1 MKAPGLNLIITAL
14 NRKARL
20 YCCYEKFTLH
30 CACNEV
36 CSFVPSATSRPD
48 YTQSA
53 LALTGLNM
61 QQLNFDDVLTRMVE
75 QNPRYHRDA
84 YLFLREALDF
94 TQKVI
99 AKSNKN
105 RGRDG
110 SHITGQELLNG
121 IREYALAIYGPMTM
135 TVFDEWGITSC
146 EDFGQMVFLMIENN
160 LLRKTDQDRPED
172 FKNGF
177 SFEEAFRKP
186 FLPSGKPAPVAVAP
200 EPSKVEQN

>member
-1 MKAPGLNLIITAL
+1 
-14 NRKARL
+14 
-20 YCCYEKFTLH
+20 
-30 CACNEV
+30 
-36 CSFVPSATSRPD
+36 
-48 YTQSA
+48 
-53 LALTGLNM
+53 M
-61 QQLNFDDVLTRMVE
+61 QQLNFDDILTRMVE

-99 AKSNKN
+99 GKAQKN

-110 SHITGQELLNG
+110 SHITGQEMLEE
-121 IREYALAIYGPMTM
+121 IREYAQGIYGPMTV
-135 TVFDEWGITSC
+135 TVFEAWGVTSC

-172 FKNGF
+172 FKNGY

-186 FLPSGKPAPVAVAP
+186 FLPSSKPALTAVVP

>member
-1 MKAPGLNLIITAL
+1 
-14 NRKARL
+14 
-20 YCCYEKFTLH
+20 
-30 CACNEV
+30 
-36 CSFVPSATSRPD
+36 
-48 YTQSA
+48 
-53 LALTGLNM
+53 M

-99 AKSNKN
+99 GKAQKN

-110 SHITGQELLNG
+110 SHITGQELLDG
-121 IREYALAIYGPMTM
+121 VREYALAIYGPMTI
-135 TVFDEWGITSC
+135 TVFEAWGVTSC

-172 FKNGF
+172 FKNGYR
-177 SFEEAFRKP
+177 FEDAFRKP
-186 FLPSGKPAPVAVAP
+186 FLPSGKPALTAEAP